1 MATPRMSEKELA
13 ALSGLQSKAE
23 KYLRALRR
31 TAWVQIFLA
40 LLTQVRHR
48 LLVPS
53 YPDLM
58 LLLDIV
64 LAEDLYHAN
73 FHDCCTQVIA

>member
-1 MATPRMSEKELA
+1 MATPGMSEKELA

-40 LLTQVRHR
+40 LLTQVRHC
-48 LLVPS
+48 LLIIS
-53 YPDLM
+53 
-58 LLLDIV
+58 
-64 LAEDLYHAN
+64 HTS
-73 FHDCCTQVIA
+73 FHPYTMRFISSIM